1 MIRVTPAIAIAEYE
15 LEFHFIRSP
24 GPGGQNVNHTSTTAQ
39 LRFDAASSPSLSEEV
54 RRRLRGVAGR
64 RMNAAGVVVITARR
78 FRSQDANRADA
89 IERLVGLVRR
99 AAERPTRRVP
109 TAPTPRSVERRLEAK
124 RQRSRTKMQRQA
136 SEDI

>member
-1 MIRVTPAIAIAEYE
+1 MIRVTPSIAIAEYE

-24 GPGGQNVNHTSTTAQ
+24 GPGGQNVNSVSTAAQ
-39 LRFDAASSPSLSEEV
+39 LRFDAANSPSLPDEV

-89 IERLVGLVRR
+89 QARLVSLVRR
-99 AAERPTRRVP
+99 AAERPRRRVP
-109 TAPTPRSVERRLEAK
+109 TAPTPQSVERRLDAK
-124 RQRSRTKMQRQA
+124 RRRSRTKQQRQA
-136 SEDI
+136 PDDS